1 MVAKRISKASSSSAR
16 NTKNS
21 LIEKVLASEPR
32 IIELAKKHLGELLDA
47 VSRLMELL
55 KSFWKGEYKALPY
68 WTIAMILV
76 PLAYLLSPIDAI
88 PDVIPGIGHL
98 DDAALMAMALKLVG
112 KDLETYEAWK
122 ASRGKGRGGKK
133 GRKSVKPRASAAAKA
148 PQIRAS

>member
-1 MVAKRISKASSSSAR
+1 MAAKRISKASSSSAR
-16 NTKNS
+16 NTNQS
-21 LIEKVLASEPR
+21 LVEKVLASEPR

-47 VSRLMELL
+47 VTRLMELL

-122 ASRGKGRGGKK
+122 ASRGKGRGKQ
-133 GRKSVKPRASAAAKA
+133 GRKSAKPRASGAAKP
-148 PQIRAS
+148 PQIRAA